1 LLGLLLFDQGV
12 RGDFFHVGDLSGEW
26 IPIPKGWRRMR
37 IVGAIYRLAEGGLS
51 RKISY
56 IDNKNRIAIFI
67 ALQRQV
73 PGQKKANGPPI
84 HRRAVRF
91 F

>member
-1 LLGLLLFDQGV
+1 
-12 RGDFFHVGDLSGEW
+12 
-26 IPIPKGWRRMR
+26 MR

-73 PGQKKANGPPI
+73 PGQKKSERPADESAGRSLFLEANYN
-84 HRRAVRF
+84 RSS
-91 F
+91 